1 MTAGRKRT
9 LVAGAIALA
18 AAGAVTRGIG
28 AVYHIIV
35 ARMVGAEVLGLF
47 QMALP
52 LYRLAS
58 GAALLGFHIA
68 VVSRIADSLGRSR
81 PDEARE
87 YARAALAA
95 ASFSGLAAGAL
106 VWVGAPLMVPLLFD
120 DVRLVLA
127 IRCLG
132 LLLVPSTI
140 TAVLRGI
147 LRGFGG
153 AVAVAGANVAE
164 AVFRVPSVLAMLV
177 AFLPFGA
184 GAAAAAMVCGMVV
197 GELGSLAILG
207 LRVRPL
213 MAGGGGAGRRS
224 SISSG
229 RYTRDLLRLGLP
241 AMVSVMLN
249 SIMSVVNAALVPRQL
264 QAAGLTQ
271 SEAAQAFGEV
281 TGMVAPMLY
290 FPMMAIGPIIQVV
303 TPAVAERMGAK
314 QYGRVADLLRKAF
327 FIAGAV
333 GAVFSAV
340 LFLVP
345 GLIGRVLY
353 GAPHIAPLV
362 RPLSVAAPFVY
373 LGMVCSGVLHGLGQ
387 MAPVTANVFAGNV
400 ARCVL
405 ICTLVSRPGWGAA
418 VAVWAMVA
426 DHVVTAVLN
435 IACLGWFM
443 GLAKLGLGFSTERR
457 SRSGCTPPSGGAPA
471 VVLLPMEENLRRG
484 PCSAPSTSLLRVRS

>member
-1 MTAGRKRT
+1 
-9 LVAGAIALA
+9 
-18 AAGAVTRGIG
+18 
-28 AVYHIIV
+28 
-35 ARMVGAEVLGLF
+35 
-47 QMALP
+47 
-52 LYRLAS
+52 
-58 GAALLGFHIA
+58 
-68 VVSRIADSLGRSR
+68 
-81 PDEARE
+81 
-87 YARAALAA
+87 
-95 ASFSGLAAGAL
+95 
-106 VWVGAPLMVPLLFD
+106 MVPLLFD

-264 QAAGLTQ
+264 QAAGLT
-271 SEAAQAFGEV
+271 S
-281 TGMVAPMLY
+281 P
-290 FPMMAIGPIIQVV
+290 
-303 TPAVAERMGAK
+303 R
-314 QYGRVADLLRKAF
+314 RR
-327 FIAGAV
+327 
-333 GAVFSAV
+333 
-340 LFLVP
+340 
-345 GLIGRVLY
+345 
-353 GAPHIAPLV
+353 
-362 RPLSVAAPFVY
+362 
-373 LGMVCSGVLHGLGQ
+373 
-387 MAPVTANVFAGNV
+387 
-400 ARCVL
+400 
-405 ICTLVSRPGWGAA
+405 
-418 VAVWAMVA
+418 
-426 DHVVTAVLN
+426 
-435 IACLGWFM
+435 
-443 GLAKLGLGFSTERR
+443 RR
-457 SRSGCTPPSGGAPA
+457 SARLPAWWRRCCTF
-471 VVLLPMEENLRRG
+471 R
-484 PCSAPSTSLLRVRS
+484 

>member
-1 MTAGRKRT
+1 
-9 LVAGAIALA
+9 
-18 AAGAVTRGIG
+18 
-28 AVYHIIV
+28 
-35 ARMVGAEVLGLF
+35 
-47 QMALP
+47 
-52 LYRLAS
+52 
-58 GAALLGFHIA
+58 
-68 VVSRIADSLGRSR
+68 
-81 PDEARE
+81 
-87 YARAALAA
+87 
-95 ASFSGLAAGAL
+95 
-106 VWVGAPLMVPLLFD
+106 
-120 DVRLVLA
+120 
-127 IRCLG
+127 
-132 LLLVPSTI
+132 
-140 TAVLRGI
+140 
-147 LRGFGG
+147 
-153 AVAVAGANVAE
+153 
-164 AVFRVPSVLAMLV
+164 
-177 AFLPFGA
+177 
-184 GAAAAAMVCGMVV
+184 
-197 GELGSLAILG
+197 
-207 LRVRPL
+207 
-213 MAGGGGAGRRS
+213 
-224 SISSG
+224 
-229 RYTRDLLRLGLP
+229 
-241 AMVSVMLN
+241 MVSVMLN

-405 ICTLVSRPGWGAA
+405 ICTLVSRPGWGRPWQ
-418 VAVWAMVA
+418 VGDGRGSCGNCGLTLLVW
-426 DHVVTAVLN
+426 DGSWRLSW
-435 IACLGWFM
+435 GW
-443 GLAKLGLGFSTERR
+443 GFHGKEEVGIFLHREEH
-457 SRSGCTPPSGGAPA
+457 
-471 VVLLPMEENLRRG
+471 LP
-484 PCSAPSTSLLRVRS
+484 